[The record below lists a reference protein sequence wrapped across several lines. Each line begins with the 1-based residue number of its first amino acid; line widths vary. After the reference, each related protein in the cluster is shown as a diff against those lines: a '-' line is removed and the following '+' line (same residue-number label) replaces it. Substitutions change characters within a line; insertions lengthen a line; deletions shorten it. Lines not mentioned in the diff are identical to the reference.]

1 MSGSVWTVSEPQT
14 IDVDNVSDL
23 TASIVGGRVDILV
36 HDEPV
41 TRVEISEVSGQ
52 PIEVSQYGGK
62 LDLKHHP
69 AQGRGP
75 GRFGIKGLVIGS
87 SEEYAVISIAVPEG
101 TAVALRTVNGDGLVC
116 GTDRTS
122 LDTVKGS
129 VMADDTSGHLN
140 VNTVS
145 GEVIVRHH
153 TGTLAAKSVSGEVTA
168 SGFLES
174 VRTNSVSGDVNLD
187 LLGTPK
193 DLVAKCVSGD
203 LTVRL
208 SGEVGIG
215 LTAATTSGTT
225 TVNDRKFPSR
235 GKTTHNEPGRSAH
248 TLTMRADSVSGNVSV
263 FQHSDAGHRTPGEE
277 QYGGA
282 L

>member
-1 MSGSVWTVSEPQT
+1 MSESAWTIDEPQT
-14 IDVDNVSDL
+14 IDLDNVSDL
-23 TASIVGGRVDILV
+23 TASIIDGRVDILV

-41 TRVEISEVSGQ
+41 TRVEISELSGQ
-52 PIEVSQYGGK
+52 PIEVSQHGGK
-62 LDLKHHP
+62 LELKHRP
-69 AQGRGP
+69 AP
-75 GRFGIKGLVIGS
+75 GRAGRLGIKGLVVGS

-101 TAVALRTVNGDGLVC
+101 TAVALHTVKGDGLVC

-129 VMADDTSGHLN
+129 VMADHTSGHLN
-140 VNTVS
+140 INTVS

-174 VRTNSVSGDVNLD
+174 VRTNSVSGDINLD
-187 LLGTPK
+187 LLGTPR

-208 SGEVGIG
+208 SGEVGID
-215 LTAATTSGTT
+215 LTAATMSGTA
-225 TVNDRKFPSR
+225 TVNDRRYPSR
-235 GKTTHNEPGRSAH
+235 GKTVHNEPGTSAH
-248 TLTMRADSVSGNVSV
+248 TFTMRADSVSGNVSV
-263 FQHSDAGHRTPGEE
+263 FHHPEASHRPPREE